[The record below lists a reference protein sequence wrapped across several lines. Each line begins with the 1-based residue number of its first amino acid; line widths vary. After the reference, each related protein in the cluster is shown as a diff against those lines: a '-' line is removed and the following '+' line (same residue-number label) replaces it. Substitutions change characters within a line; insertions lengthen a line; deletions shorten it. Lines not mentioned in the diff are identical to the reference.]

1 MAENSK
7 DPFTATFMDP
17 MCCGKNHLVQ
27 NIDLI
32 EKKYSKH
39 FDNIIIN

>member
-17 MCCGKNHLVQ
+17 MCCGKNHLVL
-27 NIDLI
+27 DLI
-32 EKKYSKH
+32 EKRYSKH